1 MTDKSFLDR
10 FESVKS
16 LQDLE
21 NLKVEILGKKGILT
35 QQFALLKELSQEEKK
50 AKAQELNALKNEVES
65 VYAQKKSALESAKLS
80 QTLEKEKIDV
90 SLFNIAQNQNAQH
103 KSTQKASVGHPINYT
118 KDKIISYF
126 VSKGYELCEGPLV
139 EDDFHNFT
147 ALNLPEY
154 HPAREMQDTFYFN
167 DSKLLRTHTSP
178 VQIRTMLS
186 QTPPIKM
193 ICPGATFR
201 RDYDLTHSPMF
212 HQIEGL
218 LVDEAGKV
226 SFANL
231 KYTLENFL
239 RFMFGE
245 VRVRFR
251 SSFFPFTEPS
261 AEVDISCIF
270 CDGRGCR
277 VCSHSGWLEVL
288 GCGLVN
294 DNVFKAVGYENV
306 SGYAF
311 GLGIERL
318 CMLSLGISDMRSLF
332 ENDLGLLEQF

>member
-1 MTDKSFLDR
+1 MAVFDKAFGEVWDR
-10 FESVKS
+10 LKS
-16 LQDLE
+16 AQNLQDLE
-21 NLKVEILGKKGILT
+21 NLRIEILGKKGILT
-35 QQFALLKELSQEEKK
+35 EQFALLRELSQEEKK
-50 AKAQELNALKNEVES
+50 QKAKELNALKDEFES
-65 VYAQKKSALESAKLS
+65 IYTIQKQKLESAKLHTS
-80 QTLEKEKIDV
+80 LEGEKIDV
-90 SLFNIAQNQNAQH
+90 SLFG
-103 KSTQKASVGHPINYT
+103 STQRRSVGHPINYT
-118 KDKIISYF
+118 KDKIIQYF
-126 VSKGYELCEGPLV
+126 ISMGYELCEGPLV

-147 ALNLPEY
+147 ALNIPQY

-186 QTPPIKM
+186 QKPPIKM

-218 LVDEAGKV
+218 LVDEVGKV
-226 SFANL
+226 SFAHL
-231 KYTLENFL
+231 KYVLENFL

-245 VRVRFR
+245 VKVRFR

-261 AEVDISCIF
+261 AEVDISCVF
-270 CDGRGCR
+270 CGGDGCR

-306 SGYAF
+306 SGFAF
-311 GLGIERL
+311 GMGIERL
-318 CMLSLGISDMRSLF
+318 CMLSLGISDMRSLY
-332 ENDLGLLEQF
+332 ENDLALLEQF

>member
-1 MTDKSFLDR
+1 MAVFDKAKVWDR
-10 FESVKS
+10 LKS
-16 LQDLE
+16 AQNLQDLE
-21 NLKVEILGKKGILT
+21 NLRIEILGKKGILT
-35 QQFALLKELSQEEKK
+35 EQFALLRELSQEEKK
-50 AKAQELNALKNEVES
+50 QKAKELNALKDEFES
-65 VYAQKKSALESAKLS
+65 IYTTQKQKLESAKLRAS
-80 QTLEKEKIDV
+80 LEGEKIDV
-90 SLFNIAQNQNAQH
+90 SLFSGAQRR
-103 KSTQKASVGHPINYT
+103 SVGHPINYT
-118 KDKIISYF
+118 KDKIIQYF
-126 VSKGYELCEGPLV
+126 ISMGYELCEGPLV

-147 ALNLPEY
+147 ALNIPQY

-186 QTPPIKM
+186 QKPPIKM

-218 LVDEAGKV
+218 LVDEVGKV
-226 SFANL
+226 SFAHL
-231 KYTLENFL
+231 KYVLENFL

-245 VRVRFR
+245 VKVRFR

-261 AEVDISCIF
+261 AEVDISCVF
-270 CDGRGCR
+270 CGGDGCR

-306 SGYAF
+306 SGFAF
-311 GLGIERL
+311 GMGIERL
-318 CMLSLGISDMRSLF
+318 CMLSLGISDMRSLY
-332 ENDLGLLEQF
+332 ENDLALLEQF

>member
-1 MTDKSFLDR
+1 MAVFDKAKVWDR
-10 FESVKS
+10 LKS
-16 LQDLE
+16 AQNLQDLE
-21 NLKVEILGKKGILT
+21 NLRIEILGKKGILT
-35 QQFALLKELSQEEKK
+35 EQFALLRELSQEEKK
-50 AKAQELNALKNEVES
+50 QKAKELNALKDEFES
-65 VYAQKKSALESAKLS
+65 IYTTQKQKLESAKLRAS
-80 QTLEKEKIDV
+80 LEGEKIDV
-90 SLFNIAQNQNAQH
+90 SLFSGAQRR
-103 KSTQKASVGHPINYT
+103 SVGHPINYT
-118 KDKIISYF
+118 KDKIIQYF
-126 VSKGYELCEGPLV
+126 ISMGYELCEGPLV

-147 ALNLPEY
+147 ALNIPQY

-186 QTPPIKM
+186 QKPPIKM

-218 LVDEAGKV
+218 LVDEVGKV
-226 SFANL
+226 SFAHL
-231 KYTLENFL
+231 KYVLENFL

-261 AEVDISCIF
+261 AEVDISCVF
-270 CDGRGCR
+270 CGGDGCR

-306 SGYAF
+306 SGFAF
-311 GLGIERL
+311 GMGIERL
-318 CMLSLGISDMRSLF
+318 CMLSLGISDMRSLY
-332 ENDLGLLEQF
+332 ENDLALLEQF

>member
-1 MTDKSFLDR
+1 MAVFDKAFGEVWDR
-10 FESVKS
+10 LKS
-16 LQDLE
+16 AQNLQDLE
-21 NLKVEILGKKGILT
+21 NLRIEILGKKGILT
-35 QQFALLKELSQEEKK
+35 EQFALLRELSQEEKK
-50 AKAQELNALKNEVES
+50 QKAKELNALKDEFES
-65 VYAQKKSALESAKLS
+65 IYTTQKQKLESAKLHAS
-80 QTLEKEKIDV
+80 LEGEKIDV
-90 SLFNIAQNQNAQH
+90 SLF
-103 KSTQKASVGHPINYT
+103 SGTQRRSVGHPINYT
-118 KDKIISYF
+118 KDKIIQYF
-126 VSKGYELCEGPLV
+126 ISMGYELCEGPLV

-147 ALNLPEY
+147 ALNIPQY

-186 QTPPIKM
+186 QKPPIKM

-218 LVDEAGKV
+218 LVDEVGKV
-226 SFANL
+226 SFAHL
-231 KYTLENFL
+231 KYVLENFL

-245 VRVRFR
+245 VKVRFR

-261 AEVDISCIF
+261 AEVDISCVF
-270 CDGRGCR
+270 CGGDGCR

-306 SGYAF
+306 SGFAF
-311 GLGIERL
+311 GMGIERL
-318 CMLSLGISDMRSLF
+318 CMLSLGISDMRSLY
-332 ENDLGLLEQF
+332 ENDLALLEQF